1 MVDSKWISVEERMP
15 IMSAKASED
24 GREYLE
30 SDYVLVW
37 DGSKFDVAQAIS
49 DAIGLFWED
58 QYAGIIKALYWMP
71 LPTPPATT

>member
-15 IMSAKASED
+15 TMSAKALED

-30 SDYVLVW
+30 SDFVLVW
-37 DGSKFDVAQAIS
+37 DGSKFDVAQAVS
-49 DAIGLFWED
+49 DETGVQWID

-71 LPTPPATT
+71 LPTPPESK